1 MQHARAVA
9 GAAHGGVGD
18 AEHVTHALLQQLF
31 WNGQHSPFGHAGRA
45 DGTGILQHDDAVGG
59 DIEGGVVVDARG
71 EVVVIAED
79 DRRAA
84 VAKEARLH
92 RGVFDD
98 GTARAKISAQDGG
111 AAFGRERVFERAE
124 DFAVED
130 FRAREVFAKGAAVH
144 GERVV

>member
-1 MQHARAVA
+1 M
-9 GAAHGGVGD
+9 
-18 AEHVTHALLQQLF
+18 
-31 WNGQHSPFGHAGRA
+31 
-45 DGTGILQHDDAVGG
+45 QHDDAVGG

-98 GTARAKISAQDGG
+98 RSARAKISAQDGG